1 MKTSKNI
8 SQIPNRPKSLSGWG
22 LPHFIPA
29 IIIALAM
36 FFASNVS
43 SKAQCTGTASP
54 YSHTIT
60 IGPCVFVVD
69 ICVNC
74 SPAFMTSA
82 TFMGYT
88 YDDSNPAC
96 SPPHNTLISQIIN
109 DLSDPNLYWNVF
121 CQGAWGLNP
130 CNDPPNFPQS
140 SYNQY
145 ELIVPI
151 CFYYERLDED
161 YIDVKVC
168 EDSPYCIITYQSC
181 FDSSVPPSGVFHT
194 YQVDIDGPFG
204 TVDCEESVDPPAEND
219 YDPTECFILS
229 GTPCPIE

>member
-1 MKTSKNI
+1 MD
-8 SQIPNRPKSLSGWG
+8 
-22 LPHFIPA
+22 
-29 IIIALAM
+29 M
-36 FFASNVS
+36 FFASNIS
-43 SKAQCTGTASP
+43 SKAQCPGTSSP

-96 SPPHNTLISQIIN
+96 AAPHNSLMSQIIN
-109 DLSDPNLYWNVF
+109 DLSDPDLYWNVF
-121 CQGAWGLNP
+121 CQGTWGLNP
-130 CNDPPNFPQS
+130 CDDPYNFPQS

-151 CFYYERLDED
+151 CFQYEKLAED
-161 YIDVKVC
+161 YYAIKAC

-181 FDSSVPPSGVFHT
+181 FDSSINPPTGGFVR

-204 TVDCEESVDPPAEND
+204 TVECDETSQGGINL
-219 YDPTECFILS
+219 PTEINETSDCFILN
-229 GTPCPIE
+229 GNICPIE